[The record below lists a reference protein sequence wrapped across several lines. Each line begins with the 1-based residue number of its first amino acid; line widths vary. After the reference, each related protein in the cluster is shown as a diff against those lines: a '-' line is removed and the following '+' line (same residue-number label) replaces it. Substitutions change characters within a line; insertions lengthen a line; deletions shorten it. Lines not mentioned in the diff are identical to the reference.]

1 MNFIMEK
8 IKYISLIVVLAWSFS
23 SCKEWLDVNEN
34 PDYPTNEV
42 AAVSSRLPWIQHHY
56 GYAYGA
62 ASTRAAMITGTI
74 SSRLFTG
81 NNGLLPAWNPTNS
94 ASVTPYQHWFV
105 GSAANL
111 EDLRVKAEAEEAW
124 HYLGAAYTI
133 RAMGFMLMVDWYGEM
148 PYEEALSSVLTPAYS
163 DGKTIFEG
171 CLADLETALE
181 YFQMTQPSS
190 ATPLSEG
197 DSWNNGDVQKWIRL
211 VYGLKARWLNNL
223 SKKQEYDPDAVL
235 AALSNAPQ
243 SNAEGTII
251 NHVNDPSDMTGDVL
265 IGDPLKTSYI
275 FNTAAW
281 SDWARFT
288 RWYVDLLENT
298 FPGGS
303 GIEDPRASKMLP
315 SNQHWDRTNGV
326 YTPRFIRTK
335 GVDAIHSNI
344 RLQNGPI
351 ISNYTTGSKSY
362 SVNSTDPARKGD
374 TIYVNIRALCG
385 MTGATTEESTYT
397 DADGTILST
406 GTFYTRPESPTD
418 VITYHEMCFI
428 KAEVLFRKGDKG
440 GALAAYQEGIRAH
453 MEQMNSKLREYAG
466 SVNPGK
472 QPMDETVVE
481 DFLGSAAVAQN
492 VSELTMS
499 KIMQQKYIAMSFTQ
513 QNWNDMR
520 RFNFSAGNIGDFGV
534 VYTDFDRPMEFSS
547 DAARKM
553 PGASKN
559 EVNYWFRRMM
569 QCSHEVNYNSANMEA
584 SNPKAFADDIW
595 SVPVWWDE
603 EN

>member
-1 MNFIMEK
+1 
-8 IKYISLIVVLAWSFS
+8 
-23 SCKEWLDVNEN
+23 
-34 PDYPTNEV
+34 
-42 AAVSSRLPWIQHHY
+42 
-56 GYAYGA
+56 
-62 ASTRAAMITGTI
+62 
-74 SSRLFTG
+74 
-81 NNGLLPAWNPTNS
+81 
-94 ASVTPYQHWFV
+94 
-105 GSAANL
+105 
-111 EDLRVKAEAEEAW
+111 
-124 HYLGAAYTI
+124 
-133 RAMGFMLMVDWYGEM
+133 
-148 PYEEALSSVLTPAYS
+148 
-163 DGKTIFEG
+163 
-171 CLADLETALE
+171 
-181 YFQMTQPSS
+181 
-190 ATPLSEG
+190 
-197 DSWNNGDVQKWIRL
+197 
-211 VYGLKARWLNNL
+211 
-223 SKKQEYDPDAVL
+223 
-235 AALSNAPQ
+235 
-243 SNAEGTII
+243 
-251 NHVNDPSDMTGDVL
+251 
-265 IGDPLKTSYI
+265 
-275 FNTAAW
+275 
-281 SDWARFT
+281 
-288 RWYVDLLENT
+288 
-298 FPGGS
+298 
-303 GIEDPRASKMLP
+303 
-315 SNQHWDRTNGV
+315 
-326 YTPRFIRTK
+326 
-335 GVDAIHSNI
+335 
-344 RLQNGPI
+344 
-351 ISNYTTGSKSY
+351 
-362 SVNSTDPARKGD
+362 
-374 TIYVNIRALCG
+374 